1 MPISLGFWEWGCPKR
16 GDAHTT
22 VAAPIKTTRRKLD
35 PVNFRKDFW
44 DSYWARAI
52 QLLAN
57 LSVLSQVTVPEVL
70 AKVNSDEFPS
80 RF

>member
-22 VAAPIKTTRRKLD
+22 VTAPLKTTRRKLN
-35 PVNFRKDFW
+35 PVNFREDFW
-44 DSYWARAI
+44 YRYWRRAI

-57 LSVLSQVTVPEVL
+57 LSVLSPVTVPKVL
-70 AKVNSDEFPS
+70 AKVYFAEFPS